1 VYIYIFKNVFVNMNR
16 ALSGSITSFILI
28 IAAVALAI
36 VVVSLA
42 FSYMGYFAYTNGQ
55 LMQIGAAYVNHNGQL
70 TITIKNTFH
79 EAKIVG
85 VIFSYTLHNVNY
97 NLSSGTHTYTINTG
111 FDFSSQQVSL
121 TLVIEVNGQNTI
133 YLPVTANLVQ

>member
-1 VYIYIFKNVFVNMNR
+1 MNR

-28 IAAVALAI
+28 IAAVTLAI
-36 VVVSLA
+36 GVVSLA
-42 FSYMGYFAYTNGQ
+42 FNYMGYFVYTSGQ
-55 LMQIGAAYVNHNGQL
+55 LMQIGTAYVKHNGQL
-70 TITIKNTFH
+70 NITILNTFK

-85 VIFSYTLHNVNY
+85 VIFNYTLHNVNY
-97 NLSSGTHTYTINTG
+97 NLNSGTHTYIINTG

-133 YLPVTANLVQ
+133 YLPVTANLIQ